1 MYSLGS
7 IILLKHTL
15 VYLYTVLEMHT
26 SLQML
31 CSISILQKK
40 KKNCSK
46 DGSQM
51 DLPEPLREYNTAA
64 KISIHQLTIYPV

>member
-40 KKNCSK
+40 NCSK

-51 DLPEPLREYNTAA
+51 DLPEPLQEYNRAA
-64 KISIHQLTIYPV
+64 KISIHQL